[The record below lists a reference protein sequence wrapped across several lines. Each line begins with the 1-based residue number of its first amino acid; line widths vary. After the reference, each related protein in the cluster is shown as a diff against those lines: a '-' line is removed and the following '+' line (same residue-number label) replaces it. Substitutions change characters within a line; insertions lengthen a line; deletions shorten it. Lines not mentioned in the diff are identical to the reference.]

1 MSCTPPDPP
10 AGQSAPRWQQLLS
23 LEHSAQL
30 EWQQLLAARPAASRA
45 GDWLVASIDW
55 DLGAVADSG
64 DAAG

>member
-1 MSCTPPDPP
+1 MSRTPPDPP

-23 LEHSAQL
+23 LERSAQL

-45 GDWLVASIDW
+45 SDWLVPSIDW